1 MADDTI
7 AKIGID
13 VDVTGAEEAG
23 SQLDKLGKKG
33 KKTEGNLNN
42 LAKGAN
48 KTNGPF
54 RAMRGSMQQVSWQLQ
69 DVAVQ
74 AQMGT
79 SYFTILGQ
87 QGPQLASIFGPGG
100 AVVGAIVAF
109 GAMIG
114 GVLFSSLTG
123 TKDAVKDLDDAMDS
137 LKDRFD
143 ELGPAARAY
152 QIILSTQEI
161 KKQKQIEL
169 DKKAELARMDEI
181 RVTGVL
187 SAVIKELTRDLD
199 EEAITRAR
207 LNAEIEESQNIQR
220 QHGLVIDNLTTSTQ
234 ELTESLVEE
243 LIILQVSE
251 EQLYAYRAAQAG
263 ATKEQAKIIVAL
275 FKKIAAQKEANKAEE
290 DKQKLL
296 DKAIEDQKKAKEE
309 LASYSEGLYH
319 QLAALHLSGDALY
332 YYQAALKGGT
342 AEQIA
347 ANAELLKSIAL
358 RKQQIKADADAAKA
372 KAKAEA
378 DALKRGDAAS
388 SLLEEIALEN
398 MSELEQLEAHL
409 IKKGGLLFQYLQE
422 GHLTLDQYL
431 AMDAE
436 LRATY
441 DAAEL
446 LAKKEK
452 NDKLLESD
460 KAYADAKASL
470 DNQVLA
476 SASGLAGDLANAA
489 EEGSNA
495 QKALFAIQKAIA
507 IATTIV
513 NTEMAAIAAVA
524 PPPIGLGPV
533 AGAPYSFAIRAMGY
547 ASAGIIA
554 GTAIAGGRALGGQVR
569 GGESYLV
576 GERGPELLT
585 MGTSGRIATNE
596 NLKNAV
602 GGNSGS
608 AVTVNQTINV
618 TTGIQSTVRAE
629 IVTLMPQIAQAAK
642 GAVADARLRG
652 GNFSKAMSGA

>member
-358 RKQQIKADADAAKA
+358 RKEKIKSDADAAKA
-372 KAKAEA
+372 KAKADA
-378 DALKRGDAAS
+378 DA
-388 SLLEEIALEN
+388 
-398 MSELEQLEAHL
+398 
-409 IKKGGLLFQYLQE
+409 
-422 GHLTLDQYL
+422 
-431 AMDAE
+431 
-436 LRATY
+436 
-441 DAAEL
+441 
-446 LAKKEK
+446 
-452 NDKLLESD
+452 
-460 KAYADAKASL
+460 AKAEER
-470 DNQVLA
+470 
-476 SASGLAGDLANAA
+476 A
-489 EEGSNA
+489 EQDA
-495 QKALFAIQKAIA
+495 QKSSNSSSS
-507 IATTIV
+507 TR
-513 NTEMAAIAAVA
+513 
-524 PPPIGLGPV
+524 IG
-533 AGAPYSFAIRAMGY
+533 
-547 ASAGIIA
+547 
-554 GTAIAGGRALGGQVR
+554 
-569 GGESYLV
+569 
-576 GERGPELLT
+576 
-585 MGTSGRIATNE
+585 
-596 NLKNAV
+596 
-602 GGNSGS
+602 
-608 AVTVNQTINV
+608 
-618 TTGIQSTVRAE
+618 
-629 IVTLMPQIAQAAK
+629 
-642 GAVADARLRG
+642 
-652 GNFSKAMSGA
+652 

>member
-13 VDVTGAEEAG
+13 VDVTGAEEAS

-79 SYFTILGQ
+79 SAFTILGQ

-181 RVTGVL
+181 QVTGVL

-275 FKKIAAQKEANKAEE
+275 FKKVAAQKEANKAEE

-358 RKQQIKADADAAKA
+358 KKQQIKAEADAVKA

-422 GHLTLDQYL
+422 GHITLDQYL

-436 LRATY
+436 LQATY
-441 DAAEL
+441 RTAEE
-446 LAKKEK
+446 LAIEESNKKK
-452 NDKLLESD
+452 LESA

-602 GGNSGS
+602 GGNSG
-608 AVTVNQTINV
+608 ANVVVNQTINV